1 MQVITAAV
9 TQVDNNYATPRGSDY
24 TPLLSLTRMFFYP
37 LFCVVPLSLDLLR
50 AEC

>member
-9 TQVDNNYATPRGSDY
+9 TQVDNNYASPRGSNY
-24 TPLLSLTRMFFYP
+24 TPLLSLTLMFFYS
-37 LFCVVPLSLDLLR
+37 LFCDVPWSLDLLR